1 MCVLGHVQLFMTP
14 WTIAHLGPLF
24 MGFPN
29 QEHWGGLPFPSP
41 GNLPDPGIDKPIL
54 LWAIANTEC
63 PNNIAYVSSP
73 RELIGVQLS
82 YYVFWESGV
91 PSFIF
96 PSSVWRA
103 LNSVNTGFLFNWN
116 KNLYHTKGSFYLQK
130 QMNNWYFVI
139 MFQMIYFN
147 ILL

>member
-1 MCVLGHVQLFMTP
+1 MLDFPDSSVGKESTCNAGDPGSIPGLGR
-14 WTIAHLGPLF
+14 
-24 MGFPN
+24 
-29 QEHWGGLPFPSP
+29 SP
-41 GNLPDPGIDKPIL
+41 GEGNLPDPGIDKPIL